1 MVTKASPDLNAA
13 APWFRRLAIFLACWA
28 YMLVVLGGIVRITG
42 SGLGCPDWPLCYGR
56 VMPPAQINAWIEHT
70 HRLAALVVGV
80 GGLGLLILGL
90 RQRRLLHPWAL
101 PLTIAAAIT
110 YIVQAAFGALTVI
123 GKIPPFIAWMH
134 TGLAMALFG
143 LLIAIGV
150 VSASGTRR
158 IGYEVGRAIGVQ
170 PTWRRFPAWLTLAT
184 VAAFV
189 LLLTGAYV
197 TRSGASLACPSFPA
211 CGPTNEAIRSLQ
223 DIQMLHRL
231 TAFTVLGIFLYV
243 LVRYTRIL
251 GRQIRAIG
259 QWNWLMLGAFAVQI
273 GLGIINVLYRLP
285 TWARGAHLAGAAAI
299 WAGLVTLYVLMQAG
313 RRATLPDSASPLPT
327 SLTPTPHSGVVAYVM
342 LTKPYI
348 IVLLLITTLGAM
360 LVAGH
365 GALPVGLAFWT
376 LLGGGLAA
384 AAANTLNAY
393 LERDLDYAM
402 ARTRR
407 RPVPSGRIP
416 PRRALAFG
424 LALGAL
430 SLVILTIFVN
440 RLSAAL
446 AALAIFYYVVIYTL
460 WLKRRTPHNIVLGGA
475 AGALPPVIGWTAV
488 TGRVELLAI
497 YLFAIVFYW
506 TPPHTWALTLLVQ
519 TDYARAHIPMWPV
532 ARGEA
537 DTRQKIVLYA
547 LLMFAITIAPAGLR
561 LLGPAYL
568 FGSLLL
574 GSIFLGLAFRLY
586 RRATKAS
593 AMSLYKYSTFY
604 LALLFAAMV
613 VDRSIVM

>member
-1 MVTKASPDLNAA
+1 
-13 APWFRRLAIFLACWA
+13 
-28 YMLVVLGGIVRITG
+28 
-42 SGLGCPDWPLCYGR
+42 
-56 VMPPAQINAWIEHT
+56 MPPAQINAWIEHT
-70 HRLAALVVGV
+70 HRLAALVVGI
-80 GGLGLLILGL
+80 GGLGLLFLGFR
-90 RQRRLLHPWAL
+90 RQKHLHPWAM
-101 PLTIAAAIT
+101 PLTGAAAIT
-110 YIVQAAFGALTVI
+110 YLIQAAFGALTVVW
-123 GKIPPFIAWMH
+123 KIPPLIAWAH
-134 TGLAMALFG
+134 TGLAMALLG
-143 LLIAIGV
+143 LLIAIGI
-150 VSASGTRR
+150 VSSPGAYRT
-158 IGYEVGRAIGVQ
+158 GYEVTRITGVH
-170 PTWRRFPAWLTLAT
+170 PTWRRFPAWITLAT
-184 VAAFV
+184 AAAFV

-197 TRSGASLACPSFPA
+197 TRSGASLACPDFPA
-211 CGPTNEAIRSLQ
+211 CGPANSAIRNLQ

-231 TAFTVLGIFLYV
+231 TAFTVLGIFLYL

-251 GRQIRAIG
+251 GREVGAIG
-259 QWNWLMLGAFAVQI
+259 RWNWLMLGAFAIQI

-285 TWARGAHLAGAAAI
+285 IWARGAHLAGAAAI
-299 WAGLVTLYVLMQAG
+299 WAGFVTLYVLVQAG
-313 RRATLPDSASPLPT
+313 RKTPLSGSVSSPLSPSLAPT
-327 SLTPTPHSGVVAYVM
+327 SRSGVMAYVM

-348 IVLLLITTLGAM
+348 IALLLVTTLGAM
-360 LVAGH
+360 FIAGN
-365 GALPVGLAFWT
+365 GTLPFGLAFWT

-416 PRRALAFG
+416 PPRALAFG

-430 SLVILTIFVN
+430 SLVILAVFVN
-440 RLSAAL
+440 GLSAAL
-446 AALAIFYYVVIYTL
+446 AAFAIFYYVVIYTL
-460 WLKRRTPHNIVLGGA
+460 WLKRRTPHNIILGGA
-475 AGALPPVIGWTAV
+475 AGALPPVIGWAAV
-488 TGRVELLAI
+488 TGRVELLAL

-519 TDYARAHIPMWPV
+519 TDYARARIPMWPV

-574 GSIFLGLAFRLY
+574 GGVFVGLAFRLY
-586 RRATKAS
+586 RQATKAS

-604 LALLFAAMV
+604 LALLFATMV
-613 VDRSIVM
+613 VDRAIVM

>member
-1 MVTKASPDLNAA
+1 VVTNASSDLAA
-13 APWFRRLAIFLACWA
+13 TRWFRRLAVFLACWA
-28 YMLVVLGGIVRITG
+28 YGLVVLGGVVRITG

-70 HRLAALVVGV
+70 HRLAALVVGI

-90 RQRRLLHPWAL
+90 RQRRHLHPWTM
-101 PLTIAAAIT
+101 PLTVAAAIT
-110 YIVQAAFGALTVI
+110 YIIQAAFGALTVVW
-123 GKIPPFIAWMH
+123 KIPPFVAWVH

-143 LLIAIGV
+143 LLIALGI
-150 VSASGTRR
+150 VSSAAASR
-158 IGYEVGRAIGVQ
+158 IGHEVTRITGIQSA
-170 PTWRRFPAWLTLAT
+170 WRRFPAWITLAT
-184 VAAFV
+184 AAAFV

-197 TRSGASLACPSFPA
+197 TRSGASLACPNFPA
-211 CGPTNEAIRSLQ
+211 CGPANSAIRNLQ
-223 DIQMLHRL
+223 DIQMLHRFA
-231 TAFTVLGIFLYV
+231 AFTVLAIYLYI
-243 LVRYTRIL
+243 LARYSRIL
-251 GRQIRAIG
+251 GKQVRAIG
-259 QWNWLMLGAFAVQI
+259 RWNWLMLGAFAVQI

-285 TWARGAHLAGAAAI
+285 IWARGAHLAGAAAI
-299 WAGLVTLYVLMQAG
+299 WAGFVTFYVLVQVG
-313 RRATLPDSASPLPT
+313 RRAPLSNSASSLPS
-327 SLTPTPHSGVVAYVM
+327 SLAPTPRSGVMAYVM

-360 LVAGH
+360 LIAGN
-365 GALPVGLAFWT
+365 GALPLGLAFWT

-402 ARTRR
+402 SRTRR

-416 PRRALAFG
+416 PQRALAFG
-424 LALGAL
+424 LALSAL
-430 SLVILTIFVN
+430 SLIILATFVN

-446 AALAIFYYVVIYTL
+446 AAFAIFYYVVIYTL
-460 WLKRRTPHNIVLGGA
+460 WLKRRTPHNIILGGA
-475 AGALPPVIGWTAV
+475 AGALPPVIGWVAV
-488 TGRVELLAI
+488 TGRVELLAL

-519 TDYARAHIPMWPV
+519 TDYARARIPMWPV

-537 DTRQKIVLYA
+537 DTRQKIVLYT

-568 FGSLLL
+568 FGSLLF
-574 GSIFLGLAFRLY
+574 GGVFLGLAFRLY
-586 RRATKAS
+586 HRATKAS
-593 AMSLYKYSTFY
+593 ALSLYKYSTLY

-613 VDRSIVM
+613 VDRAIVM